1 MREGGTGST
10 RKEREEHERRALIL
24 DVAERL
30 FAEKGLSDA
39 SMAEIAREAEFGVG
53 TLYKY
58 FEDKDTL
65 IRSLVRDR
73 MDAHFDELEA
83 VLLAEA
89 EPEEIVARTVGTYL
103 ASVKAHSQFFK
114 FFMTSFHP
122 GQDSSGSPVDVAFLD
137 VRRQRVIGL
146 TYAVFQ
152 RGIDS
157 GRFAPV
163 GAEAL
168 VGALFGMMM
177 SFHMHGECHLAGG
190 WDADEYKE
198 KILRI
203 FFHPVL
209 LGEPREVR
217 S

>member
-1 MREGGTGST
+1 MRDGVTGSR
-10 RKEREEHERRALIL
+10 RKEREERERRAVIL

-30 FAEKGLSDA
+30 FAEKGLSDT

-65 IRSLVRDR
+65 IRTLVRDR
-73 MDAHFDELEA
+73 MDAHFEALEA
-83 VLLAEA
+83 ALLADA
-89 EPEEIVARTVGTYL
+89 APEELVARTVGTYL
-103 ASVKAHSQFFK
+103 ASVKAHSRFFK

-122 GQDSSGSPVDVAFLD
+122 GQASSGGPVDVAFLD
-137 VRRQRVIGL
+137 ERRQRVIGL
-146 TYAVFQ
+146 AHAVFQ
-152 RGIDS
+152 RGIDA

-177 SFHMHGECHLAGG
+177 SFHFHGECHLAGG
-190 WDADEYKE
+190 WDADDFKE
-198 KILRI
+198 KILTI

-209 LGEPREVR
+209 LVEGRGVMP
-217 S
+217 